1 MKRIATIV
9 LIVGISFPMFSQN
22 LKPVAIGEDKVE
34 IGVVEHLGD
43 TIPLDLSFFNE
54 QNQEVT
60 LGQLIDRPT
69 ILCFV
74 YFDCPG
80 LCSPLLS
87 GVSDMVEKSDMALGK
102 DYKIVTIS
110 FNTHDTPEKAQEKK
124 KNFVQKFSKESQEG
138 WIYLT
143 GTQENI
149 NTITQ
154 AAGYKYIPQGVDF
167 AHPSVI
173 VMLSPSGKITRYL
186 YGLVYLPF
194 DVKMA
199 VVEAQKEISR
209 PSINKVLEFC
219 FAYNPTSKSYTL
231 QVTRVLGILIIL
243 GAILILVPLIIRS
256 KMKSKSIKN

>member
-1 MKRIATIV
+1 MKKTAIFLWLSI
-9 LIVGISFPMFSQN
+9 ISMGAISQSQSPGAPN
-22 LKPVAIGEDKVE
+22 DNVE

-43 TIPLDLSFFNE
+43 TIPLGLTFMNE
-54 QNQEVT
+54 DNQEVT
-60 LGQLIDRPT
+60 LEQLIDRPT
-69 ILCFV
+69 ILSFV

-87 GVSDMVEKSDMALGK
+87 GISAMIEKSDMKLGE
-102 DYKIVTIS
+102 DYKIITIS

-124 KNFVQKFSKESQEG
+124 KNFVQKFNKKSSEG

-143 GTQENI
+143 GKQENI
-149 NTITQ
+149 NIITQ
-154 AAGYKYIPQGVDF
+154 AVGYKYIPQGVDF

-173 VMLSPSGKITRYL
+173 IVLSPSAKITRYL

-209 PSINKVLEFC
+209 PSINRVLEYC
-219 FAYNPTSKSYTL
+219 FAYNPTSKTYTL
-231 QVTRVLGILIIL
+231 QVTRVVGILILI
-243 GAILILVPLIIRS
+243 GAILILVPLLIRS
-256 KMKSKSIKN
+256 KMKSKSTKD